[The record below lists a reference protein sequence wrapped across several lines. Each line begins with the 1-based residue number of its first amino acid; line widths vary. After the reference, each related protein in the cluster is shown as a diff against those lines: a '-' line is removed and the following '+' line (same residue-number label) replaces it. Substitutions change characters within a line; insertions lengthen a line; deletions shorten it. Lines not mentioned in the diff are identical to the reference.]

1 MNPLAVIFQVLAA
14 MLAAY
19 VVMSIWSGGV
29 WALRGTRPEHVVRGE
44 EPLWFWALIVLYS
57 CLAAGLASVL

>member
-1 MNPLAVIFQVLAA
+1 MNPLVASFQLLAA
-14 MLAAY
+14 MLASY
-19 VVMSIWSGGV
+19 VVMSIWSGEI
-29 WALRGTRPEHVVRGE
+29 WALRGTRPEHVMRGE